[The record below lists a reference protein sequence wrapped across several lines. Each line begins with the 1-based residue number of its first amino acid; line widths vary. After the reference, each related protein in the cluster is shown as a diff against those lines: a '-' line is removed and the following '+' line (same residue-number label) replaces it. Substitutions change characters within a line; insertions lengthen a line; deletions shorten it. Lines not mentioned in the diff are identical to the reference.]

1 MRRKIMTAVL
11 AAFMVLGLSGCQKES
26 AAAVQAQNQETGSSQ
41 AETEA
46 ETVEPAPSE
55 NASQAEAPADGANA
69 LIVYFSWSG
78 NTESVAKEIQAQT
91 GADLLRLFRQ
101 SPIRRI
107 TMPSWKSHRKS
118 RRATPV
124 LLSPGKWRILRN
136 MTWFTLGILKW
147 SMVFFVYS
155 VY

>member
-1 MRRKIMTAVL
+1 MGRKIMTAVL

-91 GADLLRLFRQ
+91 GADLFEIV
-101 SPIRRI
+101 PAEPY
-107 TMPSWKSHRKS
+107 TEDYN
-118 RRATPV
+118 A
-124 LLSPGKWRILRN
+124 LLEIAQEEQASDARPAISGEVENFEKYD
-136 MTWFTLGILKW
+136 
-147 SMVFFVYS
+147 VVYFGYPKMEYGFLC
-155 VY
+155 V

>member
-69 LIVYFSWSG
+69 LIVYFRPAISG
-78 NTESVAKEIQAQT
+78 EVENFEKYDV
-91 GADLLRLFRQ
+91 
-101 SPIRRI
+101 
-107 TMPSWKSHRKS
+107 
-118 RRATPV
+118 
-124 LLSPGKWRILRN
+124 
-136 MTWFTLGILKW
+136 
-147 SMVFFVYS
+147 VYFGYPKMEYGFLC
-155 VY
+155 V